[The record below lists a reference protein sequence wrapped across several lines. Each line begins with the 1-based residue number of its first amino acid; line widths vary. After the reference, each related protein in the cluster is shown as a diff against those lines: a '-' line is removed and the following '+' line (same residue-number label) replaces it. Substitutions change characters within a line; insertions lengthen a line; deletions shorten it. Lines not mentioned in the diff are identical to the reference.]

1 MIDKI
6 IQYISSFIYSRDV
19 DVYSL
24 ETDYM
29 DVHGTNFEEIYEMKI
44 NNNEKENLLRKISY
58 LSKVSEYEIDNYSE
72 TLVLDNCNLKSTVL
86 CQLEVLRKL
95 HTDED
100 YRNQMLDELKL
111 KKQNIKFKER
121 VQAEYLTVLSYL
133 RKRNIFPSKELS
145 KQEVIDLYKNKIYVT
160 L

>member
-1 MIDKI
+1 MINKL
-6 IQYISSFIYSRDV
+6 IQYISSFIYQKNV
-19 DVYSL
+19 DIYSL

-72 TLVLDNCNLKSTVL
+72 TLVLNNCNLKSTVL

-121 VQAEYLTVLSYL
+121 VEAEYLTVLSYL
-133 RKRNIFPSKELS
+133 RKRKIFPSKELS

>member
-6 IQYISSFIYSRDV
+6 IQYISSFIYQQNV
-19 DVYSL
+19 DIYSL

-29 DVHGTNFEEIYEMKI
+29 DVHGTNFEIYEMKI

-72 TLVLDNCNLKSTVL
+72 TLVLNNCNLKSTVL

-100 YRNQMLDELKL
+100 YRNKMIDELKL

-145 KQEVIDLYKNKIYVT
+145 KQEVIDLYKNKIYVN

>member
-1 MIDKI
+1 MNKI
-6 IQYISSFIYSRDV
+6 IQYISSFIYPKND
-19 DVYSL
+19 DIYSL

-29 DVHGTNFEEIYEMKI
+29 DVHGTNFEEIYQMKI

-72 TLVLDNCNLKSTVL
+72 TLVLNNCNLKSTVL

-121 VQAEYLTVLSYL
+121 VEAEYLTVLSYL

-145 KQEVIDLYKNKIYVT
+145 KQEVIDLYKNIIYGN

>member
-6 IQYISSFIYSRDV
+6 IQYISSFIYPRNV

-29 DVHGTNFEEIYEMKI
+29 DVHGTNFEEIYQMKI

-58 LSKVSEYEIDNYSE
+58 LSKVNEYEIDNYSE
-72 TLVLDNCNLKSTVL
+72 TLVLNNCNLSSTVL

-95 HTDED
+95 HTDEN
-100 YRNQMLDELKL
+100 YRNQMIDEIQV

-121 VQAEYLTVLSYL
+121 IEAEYFTILHYL
-133 RKRNIFPSKELS
+133 RKKKITPSKELS

>member
-1 MIDKI
+1 MINNIIKI
-6 IQYISSFIYSRDV
+6 ISSFIHTRDDIYSF
-19 DVYSL
+19 

-29 DVHGTNFEEIYEMKI
+29 DVHGTNFEGIYEMKI
-44 NNNEKENLLRKISY
+44 NNNEKKNLLQKISY

-72 TLVLDNCNLKSTVL
+72 KLVLNNCNLKSTVL

-95 HTDED
+95 HTDEN
-100 YRNQMLDELKL
+100 YRNQMIDELQV
-111 KKQNIKFKER
+111 KKDNIKFKQR
-121 VQAEYLTVLSYL
+121 VEAEYFTVVSYL
-133 RKRNIFPSKELS
+133 RKRKIIPSKELS

>member
-1 MIDKI
+1 MINKI
-6 IQYISSFIYSRDV
+6 IQYISSFIYSRND
-19 DVYSL
+19 DIYSL

-72 TLVLDNCNLKSTVL
+72 TLVLNNCNLKSTVL

>member
-6 IQYISSFIYSRDV
+6 IQYISSLIYPRDI

-44 NNNEKENLLRKISY
+44 NNNEKENLLLKISY

>member
-6 IQYISSFIYSRDV
+6 IQYISSFIYSRND
-19 DVYSL
+19 DIYSL

-29 DVHGTNFEEIYEMKI
+29 DVHGTNFEEIYQMKI

-72 TLVLDNCNLKSTVL
+72 SLVLNNCNLKSTVL

-145 KQEVIDLYKNKIYVT
+145 KQEVIDLYKNKIYVN

>member
-6 IQYISSFIYSRDV
+6 IQYISSLIYPRDI

-29 DVHGTNFEEIYEMKI
+29 DVHGTNFEEIYQMKI

-72 TLVLDNCNLKSTVL
+72 TLVLNNCNLKSTVL

-121 VQAEYLTVLSYL
+121 VEAEYLTVLSYL
-133 RKRNIFPSKELS
+133 RKRKIFPSKELS

>member
-6 IQYISSFIYSRDV
+6 IQYISSFIYPRNV

-29 DVHGTNFEEIYEMKI
+29 DVYGTNFEEIYQMKI

-72 TLVLDNCNLKSTVL
+72 TLVLNNCNLKSTVL

-100 YRNQMLDELKL
+100 YRNKMIDELKL

-145 KQEVIDLYKNKIYVT
+145 KQEVIDLYKNKIYVN

>member
-6 IQYISSFIYSRDV
+6 IQYISSFIYPRNV

-29 DVHGTNFEEIYEMKI
+29 DVYGTNFEEIYQMKI

-72 TLVLDNCNLKSTVL
+72 TLALNNCNLKSTVL

-121 VQAEYLTVLSYL
+121 VEAEYLTVLSYL
-133 RKRNIFPSKELS
+133 RKKKIIPSKELS

>member
-6 IQYISSFIYSRDV
+6 IQYISSLIYPRDI

-29 DVHGTNFEEIYEMKI
+29 DVHGTNYEEIYQMKI

-72 TLVLDNCNLKSTVL
+72 TLVLNNCNLKSTVL

-121 VQAEYLTVLSYL
+121 VHAEYLTVLSYL

-145 KQEVIDLYKNKIYVT
+145 KQEVIDLYKNKIYVN

>member
-6 IQYISSFIYSRDV
+6 IQYISSLIYPRNV

-29 DVHGTNFEEIYEMKI
+29 DVYGTNFEEIYQMKI

-58 LSKVSEYEIDNYSE
+58 LSKVNEYEIDNYSE
-72 TLVLDNCNLKSTVL
+72 TLALNNCNLKSTVL

-95 HTDED
+95 HTDEN
-100 YRNQMLDELKL
+100 YRNQMIDEIQV

-121 VQAEYLTVLSYL
+121 VEAEYLTVLSYL
-133 RKRNIFPSKELS
+133 RKRKIFPSNN
-145 KQEVIDLYKNKIYVT
+145 IMNH
-160 L
+160 

>member
-6 IQYISSFIYSRDV
+6 IQYISSLIYPRDI

-29 DVHGTNFEEIYEMKI
+29 DVYGTNFEEIYQMKI

-72 TLVLDNCNLKSTVL
+72 TLVLNNCNLKSTVL

-121 VQAEYLTVLSYL
+121 VHAEYLTVLSYL

-145 KQEVIDLYKNKIYVT
+145 KQEVIDLYKNKIYVN

>member
-1 MIDKI
+1 MINKL
-6 IQYISSFIYSRDV
+6 IQYINSFIYPKDV

-29 DVHGTNFEEIYEMKI
+29 DVHGTNYEEIYQMKI

-72 TLVLDNCNLKSTVL
+72 TLVLNNCNLKSTVL

-121 VQAEYLTVLSYL
+121 VEAEYLTVLSYL
-133 RKRNIFPSKELS
+133 RKRKIFPSKELS

>member
-6 IQYISSFIYSRDV
+6 IQYISSFIYPKNV
-19 DVYSL
+19 DIYSL

-29 DVHGTNFEEIYEMKI
+29 DVHGTNFEEIYQMKI

-72 TLVLDNCNLKSTVL
+72 TLVLNNCNLKSTVL

-121 VQAEYLTVLSYL
+121 VHAEYLTVLSYL

-145 KQEVIDLYKNKIYVT
+145 KQEVIDLYKNKIYVN

>member
-1 MIDKI
+1 MINKL
-6 IQYISSFIYSRDV
+6 IQYINSFIYPKDV

-72 TLVLDNCNLKSTVL
+72 TLVLNNCNLKSTVL

-100 YRNQMLDELKL
+100 YRNQMIDEIQV
-111 KKQNIKFKER
+111 KKQNIKFKQR
-121 VQAEYLTVLSYL
+121 VEAEYLTVLSYL
-133 RKRNIFPSKELS
+133 RKRKIIPSKELS

>member
-6 IQYISSFIYSRDV
+6 IQYISSFIYPRNV

-29 DVHGTNFEEIYEMKI
+29 DVYGTNFEEIYQMKI

-72 TLVLDNCNLKSTVL
+72 TLVLNNCNLKSTVL

-95 HTDED
+95 HIDEN
-100 YRNQMLDELKL
+100 YRNQMIDELQV
-111 KKQNIKFKER
+111 KKENIKFKQR
-121 VQAEYLTVLSYL
+121 VEAEYLTVLSYL
-133 RKRNIFPSKELS
+133 RKKKIIPSKELS

>member
-6 IQYISSFIYSRDV
+6 IQYISSFIYSRND
-19 DVYSL
+19 DIYSL

-72 TLVLDNCNLKSTVL
+72 TLVLNNCNLKSTVL

-111 KKQNIKFKER
+111 NKQNIKFKER
-121 VQAEYLTVLSYL
+121 VHAEYLTVLSYL

-145 KQEVIDLYKNKIYVT
+145 KQEVIDLYKNKIYVN